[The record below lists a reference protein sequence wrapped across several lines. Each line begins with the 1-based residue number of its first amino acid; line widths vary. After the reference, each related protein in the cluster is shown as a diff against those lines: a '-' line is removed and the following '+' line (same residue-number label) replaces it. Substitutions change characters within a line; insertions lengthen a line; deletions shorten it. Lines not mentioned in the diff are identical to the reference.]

1 MYNKRQVGSHNEELA
16 IKYLEKNGYMVLS
29 KNFYC
34 KTGEIDI
41 IAKEESYLVFIEVK
55 YRTNDKYGLPADA
68 VNLNKM
74 RKISRTAMFYMLK
87 NNISIDTPIRFDVV
101 VLLKDEI
108 QLIKNAF
115 EAVM

>member
-16 IKYLEKNGYMVLS
+16 IKYLDENGYKVLG

-41 IAKEESYLVFIEVK
+41 IAKEGSYLVFIEVK
-55 YRTNDKYGLPADA
+55 YRTNDRYGLPADA

-74 RKISRTAMFYMLK
+74 RKITRTAMFYMLK
-87 NNISIDTPIRFDVV
+87 NNISTDIPIRFDVV

-115 EAVM
+115 EAIM